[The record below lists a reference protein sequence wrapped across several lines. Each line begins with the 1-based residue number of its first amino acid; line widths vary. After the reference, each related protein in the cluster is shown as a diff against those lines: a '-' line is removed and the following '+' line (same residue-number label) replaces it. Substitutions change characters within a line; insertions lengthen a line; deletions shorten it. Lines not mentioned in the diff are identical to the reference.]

1 MAGQWRLAEGEAIS
15 LMLPFCR
22 RLFFAPE
29 RVVSM
34 KRMISISSLTTLFLS
49 SMPIALA
56 ADQEAAAAI
65 DAGDTAWVLVSA
77 ALVFL
82 MTPALALFYGGM
94 VRSKNVLATIM
105 QSFFVLAMIS
115 VEFVL
120 IGYTMAFGTDIN
132 GFIGDFS
139 KLGLAGVGLKAM
151 EGMTIPELAFV
162 AFQCMFAALTPALIT
177 GAFAERMRFGGFALL
192 MLLWAILIYNPM
204 AHWVWGGGFL
214 AQLGA
219 LDFAGGLV
227 IHILSGVSGLTICLL
242 LGKRRGYG
250 RMAMV
255 PHNLPMTVLG
265 GALLWF
271 GWFGFNAG
279 SALGANDLAA
289 NAFVVTQAAAAAGVL
304 GWVIPEW
311 IRSGKPTLL
320 GAVSGS
326 LAGLVAITPA
336 AGFVEPMPSIAIG
349 LLGGAVCY
357 AAVAILKEKLGYDD
371 SLDAFGIHGIGGT
384 WGSVATGLWATT
396 AVNPDGANGLFYGE
410 TDLLAAQ
417 IISVVAAYVLAIA
430 GSYVLYKVVDC
441 FTPIRADEAEEIAGL
456 DIVEHGERGY
466 AASVFTGAPSFEA
479 PEEAVALHHNVVW

>member
-1 MAGQWRLAEGEAIS
+1 MFSSSDNFVETKASCEKFLADTF
-15 LMLPFCR
+15 LLT
-22 RLFFAPE
+22 E
-29 RVVSM
+29 RVIFM
-34 KRMISISSLTTLFLS
+34 KGKPLFLALLGSLSLCNQTCFAANS
-49 SMPIALA
+49 S
-56 ADQEAAAAI
+56 I
-65 DAGDTAWVLVSA
+65 DPGDTAWVLISA
-77 ALVFL
+77 ALVFI

-94 VRSKNVLATIM
+94 VRSKNVLSTIM
-105 QSFFVLAMIS
+105 QSFFILAMIS

-120 IGYTMAFGTDIN
+120 IGYTMAFGPDIN

-151 EGMTIPELAFV
+151 EGMAIPELAFV

-227 IHILSGVSGLTICLL
+227 IHILSGVSGLTMCIL
-242 LGKRRGYG
+242 LGKRSGYG
-250 RMAMV
+250 KRAIV
-255 PHNLPMTVLG
+255 PHNIPMTVLG
-265 GALLWF
+265 AAFLWF

-304 GWVIPEW
+304 GWVLPEW
-311 IRSGKPTLL
+311 IRSGKPTIL

-326 LAGLVAITPA
+326 VAGLVAITPA
-336 AGFVEPMPSIAIG
+336 AGFVEPMPAIIIG
-349 LLGGAVCY
+349 IVGGAVCY
-357 AAVAILKEKLGYDD
+357 GAVAILKERMGYDD

-384 WGSVATGLWATT
+384 WGSIATGLWATT
-396 AVNPDGANGLFYGE
+396 AVNPAGANGLFYGE
-410 TDLLAAQ
+410 THLLFAQ
-417 IISVVAAYVLAIA
+417 VISTLIAYALAIV
-430 GSYVLYKVVDC
+430 GSYILYKIVNSIVS
-441 FTPIRADEAEEIAGL
+441 IRVDEAEEITGL
-456 DIVEHGERGY
+456 DIVEHGERSY
-466 AASVFTGAPSFEA
+466 ATSVFTGSASFGA
-479 PEEAVALHHNVVW
+479 SEESVFFKN